1 MDVLSRIKELTNLIN
16 KYRKEYY
23 EFDTPSISDIEYDS
37 LLRELETL
45 ENEYPAFIQDDSPV
59 KKIGSLESTKLK
71 KITHTTSMLSLG
83 NAFNEEELRAFSERI
98 IKDGYNPTFVCE
110 LKIDGIASTAKY
122 EKGSFVLGAT
132 RGDGVVGE
140 NITANMKT
148 IKSLPKKIKDKL
160 DIEVRGEVYMKQDV
174 FNKLN
179 QEKENQNEVL
189 FKNPRNAAGGSLRQL
204 NSKITESRSLDI
216 FNYTIVNPEKYNLK
230 TQIEVLDFLS
240 NQGFK
245 VEPHYRY
252 CRNIEEVIAYIDY
265 IDTLRKTLNYDTDGV
280 VIKVN
285 EFDLYDKIGYTVKT
299 PKWAIAYKF
308 PALEVETRLKDIVF
322 TVGRTGSINPT
333 AILDP
338 IMIAGSMVQRATLN
352 NEDYIKEKDIRIND
366 YVVVRKAGEII
377 PEIVRVNFERR
388 PKDTTSFKMIKACP
402 VCNSKIIRKE
412 SQAEHYCSND
422 LCEGKLLASIIYF
435 ASKPAMNIEGLGE
448 KVVTLFYNEGFI
460 KSFKD
465 IYSLKNKKLAL
476 MKLEKKGEKSITNL
490 LNAIE
495 ESKNASLEK
504 VITALGIRFVG
515 SKIAKVLAK
524 NFRTLEALEKA
535 RIEELLR
542 IPEIGDA
549 IANSIVEYFEK
560 EHKIIEDLKEV
571 GINPVYEEM
580 SFGKTNFLNLNV
592 VLTGKLEKYTRDEA
606 KTLIESQG
614 GNILSAVTKNTDL
627 VIAGTDAG
635 SKLEKAIKL
644 NIKIMKEEDFT
655 KLV

>member
-71 KITHTTSMLSLG
+71 KIMHTTSMLSLG

-338 IMIAGSMVQRATLN
+338 VMIAGSMVQRATLN

-388 PKDTTSFKMIKACP
+388 PKDTTSFKMINACP

-465 IYSLKNKKLAL
+465 IYSLKNKKIDL